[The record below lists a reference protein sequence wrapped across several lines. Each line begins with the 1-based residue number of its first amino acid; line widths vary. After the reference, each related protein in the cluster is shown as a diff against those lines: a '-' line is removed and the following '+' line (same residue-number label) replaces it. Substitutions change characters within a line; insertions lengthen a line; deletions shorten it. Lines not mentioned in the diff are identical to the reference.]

1 MGEPLLLAELTLAVE
16 VVGNSG
22 PAALL
27 VILVI
32 ALAALAVMAVSVQV
46 AAPGA
51 SLLSCIA
58 ATNQVNHRDLQNIMR
73 AVAAPVA
80 TMFAIGA
87 VVLLLTRDHVAGNTP
102 ALSIAWIALAGAAA
116 SIAVLKGRAATSR
129 SATLARRIPHLFAAT
144 LAGELL
150 LAAAVTTSA
159 WAISQTAGASISPL
173 EAFAAVVIARALTF
187 LPWLPAGA
195 PVADLAMALT
205 LHAIGAP
212 TEAAIATVLLWRL
225 ALGLAAIGTRI
236 ASRVPA
242 THKPLPEAAA
252 ANSQI
257 GDHLH
262 RFAFR
267 VLSMLPPFLARFA
280 RRTFFDA
287 IFRLSK
293 DPWQYDTEP
302 YERRKRETL
311 LQAMPPSARV
321 VVEVGCAEGHNL
333 RALAHAMPSARLIG
347 IDVSRRAVEIAR
359 ARAAAADLTIEILQ
373 ADVRSS
379 PPVLAEHGVELIDL
393 LVIAETLYYLGSP
406 ENVAAELAGLRPL
419 LAEDASVVLLHPA
432 RDAQHLH
439 AAALG
444 ALGVTSHSKHV
455 MEDPERPYLVEVATK
470 NPAPALID

>member
-1 MGEPLLLAELTLAVE
+1 LLLAELTLAVD
-16 VVGNSG
+16 VVRDSG

-51 SLLSCIA
+51 PFLSCLA
-58 ATNQVNHRDLQNIMR
+58 ATSQVNHRDLQNIMR

-87 VVLLLTRDHVAGNTP
+87 VVLLFARDHVAGNTP

-116 SIAVLKGRAATSR
+116 SIAILKGRAATSR
-129 SATLARRIPHLFAAT
+129 SATLARRIPHLVAAT

-159 WAISQTAGASISPL
+159 WAICQTAGASISPL

-195 PVADLAMALT
+195 PVADVAMALT

-225 ALGLAAIGTRI
+225 ALGLAATGTRI

-242 THKPLPEAAA
+242 TNKPLPEAAA
-252 ANSQI
+252 ANSNF

-311 LQAMPPSARV
+311 LQSMPPNARI

-333 RALAHAMPSARLIG
+333 RALAHAMPSARIIG

-359 ARAAAADLTIEILQ
+359 ARAAAADLSIEVLQ
-373 ADVRSS
+373 TDVRSAHR
-379 PPVLAEHGVELIDL
+379 LLQENGVTKIDL
-393 LVIAETLYYLGSP
+393 LVIAETLYYLGGP
-406 ENVAAELAGLRPL
+406 EKVAAELQGLRPL
-419 LAEDASVVLLHPA
+419 LADDASIVLLHPA
-432 RDAQHLH
+432 RDAEHLH

-444 ALGVTSHSKHV
+444 ALGVTSCVKRGV
-455 MEDPERPYLVEVATK
+455 EDPERPYLVEVATR
-470 NPAPALID
+470 NPAHVLID